1 MTSKLMRA
9 PGKELAQPSQKRSLR
24 TRGLWKA
31 LLGLVVMMG
40 LVTVM
45 NAQAPTPTPTPAVFN
60 NSVLIGQANIN
71 EPRGMV
77 LVRVPNPA
85 GGFVTDWWVADFIA
99 GFCRLS
105 PTGTLEL
112 NTCDINSTLEPHDYQ
127 AETFGVNGTNGYIF
141 VGAVGGVNRYSFTLD
156 AAGRTAI
163 ATTDLFAGAGSLFTN
178 NAPVVGRAAQL
189 RVNAASIG
197 PDGKLYLAFYGNTDI
212 WRVLNPL
219 SPTFTPQG
227 NKIER
232 VGVTEGTGG
241 RATSLAWIGHDLWM
255 LDVGFINRI
264 QNADQ
269 CFYTFPQVLG
279 AHPVPQS
286 VWSRRHG
293 L

>member
-9 PGKELAQPSQKRSLR
+9 PGKELAEPSQKRSLR
-24 TRGLWKA
+24 TCGLWKA

-178 NAPVVGRAAQL
+178 NTPIVGRPAQQ
-189 RVNAASIG
+189 RVNAVSIG

-269 CFYTFPQVLG
+269 CFYTFPKCSALIQI
-279 AHPVPQS
+279 
-286 VWSRRHG
+286 RN
-293 L
+293 